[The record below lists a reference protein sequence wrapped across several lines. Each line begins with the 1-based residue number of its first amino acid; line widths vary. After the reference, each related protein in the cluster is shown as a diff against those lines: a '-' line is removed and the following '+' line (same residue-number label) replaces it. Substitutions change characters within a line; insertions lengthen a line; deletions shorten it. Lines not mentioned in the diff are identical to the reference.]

1 MKIDRL
7 MSIVLVLL
15 DKKRISAR
23 ELADMFEVS
32 LRTVY
37 RDIDAIDLAGI
48 PIRSIPG
55 INGGFEIMPRYKL
68 DNKVFT
74 TSDLAAI
81 LTGLS
86 GLSDMLRGDELLN
99 AIAKIKSFVP
109 AEKTK
114 EIELKVNQIH
124 IDLSEWMGNSNIQ
137 PYLETI
143 KKALQ
148 ENKLLTFDYI
158 AHHGK
163 KSIRIIEPYQLV
175 LKSSHWYLHGYCRQ
189 RNDFR
194 LFRLSRMSSL
204 QLQEESFLPRNHQ
217 KPQLEFSDALSE
229 IQTLITIRIHQSIMD
244 RVLDYCTFES
254 FSADGD
260 EHYLVQF
267 PFVENA
273 YHYDILLGFGNKCE
287 CLKPL
292 RIRNEL
298 IRRIQETAAVYED

>member
-15 DKKRISAR
+15 DKKRVSAR

-55 INGGFEIMPRYKL
+55 INGGFEIMPKYKL

-217 KPQLEFSDALSE
+217 KPQLEFSDALAE

-244 RVLDYCTFES
+244 RVLDY
-254 FSADGD
+254 
-260 EHYLVQF
+260 
-267 PFVENA
+267 
-273 YHYDILLGFGNKCE
+273 
-287 CLKPL
+287 
-292 RIRNEL
+292 
-298 IRRIQETAAVYED
+298 